1 MKRLINNIDCVRI
14 ELDDLN
20 QTYYLPRA
28 TSFNGRFIDSIFF
41 YAPNGTGQSDFQT
54 GKPLLSLYDLQAS
67 LNLRN
72 SEQNDILQNFPLEY
86 NATGKFY
93 TIASI
98 SSYVDWENSYLRV
111 NTPTSGI
118 LLMYVV
124 FANTADEN
132 DAVTTR
138 RAIEVASGANTPLK
152 PLINS
157 AWFEKVKHITICTP
171 TKQNAYG
178 FLTLVTTDGR
188 VFDYLPY
195 SLFWE
200 RKNRRLLSKKDK
212 FVFDN
217 LVIDWQKSH
226 IYNSAIET
234 IKLIFEL

>member
-1 MKRLINNIDCVRI
+1 MRI
-14 ELDDLN
+14 ELDNVN

-28 TSFNGRFIDSIFF
+28 TSFNGRFIDSIYF
-41 YAPNGTGQSDFQT
+41 YEPATAEQIDFQT

-72 SEQNDILQNFPLEY
+72 SEQNDIVQNFSLEY

-93 TIASI
+93 TVAQICSHI
-98 SSYVDWENSYLRV
+98 DWENSYLRV

-118 LLMYVV
+118 LLMYVI

-157 AWFEKVKHITICTP
+157 AFFEKVKHITICTP
-171 TKQNAYG
+171 QKQNAYG
-178 FLTLVTTDGR
+178 FITLVTADGR

-212 FVFDN
+212 FVFAN

-226 IYNSAIET
+226 IYNSEIEK
-234 IKLIFEL
+234 IKIIFEL